1 MKTVYIPKGATVHYE
16 SLVTDR
22 LVVKGCLEVTGSLK
36 AKTISGGGVVS
47 AGSVSAD
54 AICLDELEASYTVC
68 KWMFCKR
75 VESAELFASESA
87 AVSCFLSAAYV
98 EAGKLTVALSE
109 IDEVKAEEIINL
121 PVKKRGLLRTLLASA
136 LRSFLARW
144 TTPAAPGEVSDA
156 QNKQAQTDGP
166 GEADSE
172 DTAEPAAAPEDP
184 VEMDAPVDE
193 ELNRFVNMFKLLRNS
208 GYTLRIIPGTPEE
221 NAPVFDFDQ
230 ERIIQKAA

>member
-1 MKTVYIPKGATVHYE
+1 M
-16 SLVTDR
+16 
-22 LVVKGCLEVTGSLK
+22 
-36 AKTISGGGVVS
+36 VS

-54 AICLDELEASYTVC
+54 AICLDELETSYTVC
-68 KWMFCKR
+68 KRLLCKR

-121 PVKKRGLLRTLLASA
+121 TVKKRGLLRTLLASA
-136 LRSFLARW
+136 LRSFVVRW
-144 TTPAAPGEVSDA
+144 TTPAAPGEVSDD
-156 QNKQAQTDGP
+156 QNKQVQTDGP

-172 DTAEPAAAPEDP
+172 DTAEPAAASEDP

-193 ELNRFVNMFKLLRNS
+193 ELKRFVNMFKLLRNS